1 MALRRI
7 FHVHVV
13 ESDTF
18 LDMPPGA
25 QSLYFHLGMHAD
37 DDGFVN
43 GPKQICRMI
52 GTQQKYIQVLEKCGF
67 LLCFGEIVVL
77 RHWLVANTLNKRRL
91 HPLQYP
97 EIAKQ
102 VYVLDNKTY
111 SKIPEENS
119 KNLLNFRKNFDDFTY
134 PENFDK
140 KSDCA
145 AAEIGDG
152 KKKVYVQKKYK
163 VRQNKITEDKGSQ
176 DKAIQEN
183 LKEDKA
189 AVAAVPA
196 EPGATA
202 AADSAL
208 CIMNGELG
216 KGVVLLTQD
225 QIADLLDR
233 MGIDSFDYYV
243 DKLASFILHSRARVK
258 NHYATIVKWWS
269 QDKECMQ

>member
-1 MALRRI
+1 MAERRM
-7 FHVHVV
+7 FHMSVV
-13 ESDTF
+13 ESDVF
-18 LDMPPGA
+18 LDMPAGA
-25 QSLYFHLGMHAD
+25 QALYFHMGMHAD

-43 GPKQICRMI
+43 GPKQICRMV
-52 GTQQKYIQVLEKCGF
+52 GVPQKYIRLLEEKGF
-67 LLCFGEIVVL
+67 LLCFEKVVVI
-77 RHWLVANTLNKRRL
+77 RHWLMANTLKKDRMR
-91 HPLQYP
+91 PLQYP
-97 EIAKQ
+97 DIADRI
-102 VYVLDNKTY
+102 YILASRLY
-111 SKIPEENS
+111 SDVCEDDCLS
-119 KNLLNFRKNFDDFTY
+119 LLETRKNFVDSR
-134 PENFDK
+134 NLK
-140 KSDCA
+140 KSSKM
-145 AAEIGDG
+145 EHKRREG
-152 KKKVYVQKKYK
+152 KVSQGKV
-163 VRQNKITEDKGSQ
+163 SQ
-176 DKAIQEN
+176 DNTRKEN
-183 LKEDKA
+183 LNEDKA

-196 EPGATA
+196 EPGAAA